1 MSNPT
6 TEVQKTA
13 AAAPAPMLVGRMG
26 VQLNTLEDMHRF
38 AKWACEAGFAPKNMD
53 TPIKC
58 AIAIQK
64 GMEIGVPPLYA
75 IQNIAVINGRPCIY
89 GDIGLSLIRASGH
102 LASIVES
109 VEGDKDMIATCT
121 ICRRGEQPRT
131 FTFSQTDA
139 TRAGLWGKEGPWKTY
154 PKRMLMFRARWFAL
168 RDVFG
173 DVLAGIS
180 GREEFEGMT
189 IETEAEVVETTVN
202 KRKGKPTIADIRN
215 EAMSTPPPEFDEPEQ
230 VELPQGREPGEEG

>member
-13 AAAPAPMLVGRMG
+13 PAPLGMGRMG
-26 VQLNTLEDMHRF
+26 VELKTLEDVFRF
-38 AKWACEAGFAPKNMD
+38 AKLAVQAGFAPKGMD
-53 TPIKC
+53 TPEK
-58 AIAIQK
+58 ATVAIQK
-64 GMEIGVPPLYA
+64 GYEIGISPLYA

-89 GDIGLSLIRASGH
+89 GDVGLAIVRGSG
-102 LASIVES
+102 LLESIEEPPIE
-109 VEGDKDMIATCT
+109 EGKDMIATCT
-121 ICRRGEQPRT
+121 IQRKGEQPRT

-230 VELPQGREPGEEG
+230 AELPQGREPGEEG